1 MRNGIA
7 LYLRLSKEDMDV
19 HRGRVKNESDSIRS
33 QRVMLQNFVNTIPE
47 FEGRPVIE
55 FVDDGYTGT
64 NFERPQFQRMLSLV
78 RTGEIACIVVKDLS
92 RFGRN
97 YLEVGDYLEHLF
109 PFLGVRFIA
118 VNDHYDSADYTGSTG
133 GLDVAFKNLVYQRY
147 SQELSE
153 KVKAGKHMKMAQ
165 GKHITACPYGYKKK
179 PGVKEKM
186 FVDPETAP
194 IVREIFESVIQG
206 MKTTEIAASLNER
219 GILTP
224 AEYKK
229 RPREHFSSD
238 AMWSHQAIL
247 RIIKDYKYTG
257 AMVSF
262 KCENR
267 TIRAKSQYHR
277 PPEEWII
284 TENSHEPII
293 SHEEY
298 EMANG
303 KIRKIRKGMAKRG
316 DGKDR
321 VYYCGYC
328 GRKLR
333 KTFGLDEYYSCA
345 TQLYRKDSQCGTIF
359 WSRKDIEEVVLTTYK
374 AHLQLMHA
382 DYLQS
387 LKKAQPDLLK
397 DCRTRQAAISAE
409 LERFASKNLQLYEQ
423 YREGKFDKDTFLKK
437 KGELIKRKKEL
448 QQELDNEQGKEGILQ
463 KEYRTRLEQE
473 KYLVESDRLLQAPD
487 EELRLRMY
495 DDIKKVT
502 VYGSKEVDIV
512 WKWEDIFADIC

>member
-1 MRNGIA
+1 
-7 LYLRLSKEDMDV
+7 
-19 HRGRVKNESDSIRS
+19 
-33 QRVMLQNFVNTIPE
+33 MLQNFIAAIPE

-55 FVDDGYTGT
+55 FADDGYTGT
-64 NFERPQFQRMLSLV
+64 NFERLQLQRMLGLV
-78 RTGEIACIVVKDLS
+78 RTGEITCIIVKDLS

-179 PGVKEKM
+179 PGIKEKM

-194 IVREIFESVIQG
+194 VVKEIFDSVIQG

-229 RPREHFSSD
+229 RSREYFSSD

-267 TIRAKSQYHR
+267 TIRAKAQHHR
-277 PPEEWII
+277 PPEEWGI
-284 TENSHEPII
+284 TENCHEPII

-298 EMANG
+298 ERANA
-303 KIRKIRKGMAKRG
+303 KIRKIRKGMIKRG

-345 TQLYRKDSQCGTIF
+345 TQLYRKNSQCGTIS

-374 AHLQLMHA
+374 AHLRLMNEE
-382 DYLQS
+382 YLQT
-387 LKKAQPDLLK
+387 LKGPKLNLMK
-397 DCRTRQAAISAE
+397 ECRIRQAAP
-409 LERFASKNLQLYEQ
+409 
-423 YREGKFDKDTFLKK
+423 
-437 KGELIKRKKEL
+437 
-448 QQELDNEQGKEGILQ
+448 GI
-463 KEYRTRLEQE
+463 
-473 KYLVESDRLLQAPD
+473 
-487 EELRLRMY
+487 
-495 DDIKKVT
+495 
-502 VYGSKEVDIV
+502 G
-512 WKWEDIFADIC
+512 

>member
-1 MRNGIA
+1 M
-7 LYLRLSKEDMDV
+7 
-19 HRGRVKNESDSIRS
+19 
-33 QRVMLQNFVNTIPE
+33 
-47 FEGRPVIE
+47 
-55 FVDDGYTGT
+55 
-64 NFERPQFQRMLSLV
+64 
-78 RTGEIACIVVKDLS
+78 
-92 RFGRN
+92 
-97 YLEVGDYLEHLF
+97 
-109 PFLGVRFIA
+109 
-118 VNDHYDSADYTGSTG
+118 
-133 GLDVAFKNLVYQRY
+133 
-147 SQELSE
+147 
-153 KVKAGKHMKMAQ
+153 KAGKHMKMAQ

-179 PGVKEKM
+179 PGIKEKM

-194 IVREIFESVIQG
+194 VVKEIFDSVIQG

-229 RPREHFSSD
+229 RSRKYFSSD

-267 TIRAKSQYHR
+267 TIRAKAQHHR
-277 PPEEWII
+277 PPEEWVI
-284 TENSHEPII
+284 TENCHEPII

-298 EMANG
+298 ERANA
-303 KIRKIRKGMAKRG
+303 KIRKIRKGMIKRS

-345 TQLYRKDSQCGTIF
+345 TQLYRKNSQCGTIF

-374 AHLQLMHA
+374 AHLRLMNEE
-382 DYLQS
+382 YLQT
-387 LKKAQPDLLK
+387 LKGPKLNLVK
-397 DCRTRQAAISAE
+397 ECRIRQAAISAE
-409 LERFASKNLQLYEQ
+409 LERSASKNLQLYEQ
-423 YREGKFDKDTFLKK
+423 YREGKLDKDTFLKK
-437 KGELIKRKKEL
+437 KGELIKCKKEL
-448 QQELDNEQGKEGILQ
+448 QQELDSEQGKEKILQ
-463 KEYRTRLEQE
+463 KEYKTRLEQE
-473 KYLVESDRLLQAPD
+473 KYLAESGRLLQASD

-502 VYGSKEVDIV
+502 VYGAKEVDIV
-512 WKWEDIFADIC
+512 WKWEDIFAGMLIINQ